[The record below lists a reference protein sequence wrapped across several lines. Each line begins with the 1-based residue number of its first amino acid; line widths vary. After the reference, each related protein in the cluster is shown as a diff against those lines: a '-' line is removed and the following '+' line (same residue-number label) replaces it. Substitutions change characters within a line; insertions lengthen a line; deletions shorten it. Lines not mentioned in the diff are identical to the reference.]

1 MYQNRLLIA
10 AVAFT
15 GVYNKTSHDGKVVV
29 HVENLIDEHVTVD
42 MKHDKRACSH
52 FIHHYKCDSLHLLG
66 VQLYAE
72 GLNRFKHAR
81 VSNDSLD

>member
-1 MYQNRLLIA
+1 MPNRLLIV

-15 GVYNKTSHDGKVVV
+15 GVCSKTSHDGKVVV
-29 HVENLIDEHVTVD
+29 HVENLIDEHVTLD
-42 MKHDKRACSH
+42 MKHYKCACSH

-66 VQLYAE
+66 MHIYAE
-72 GLNRFKHAR
+72 QLNRFKHAR